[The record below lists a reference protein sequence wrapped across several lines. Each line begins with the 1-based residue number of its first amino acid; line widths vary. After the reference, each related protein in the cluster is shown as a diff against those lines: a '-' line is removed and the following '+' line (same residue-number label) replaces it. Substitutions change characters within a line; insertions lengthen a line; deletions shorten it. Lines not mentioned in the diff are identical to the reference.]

1 MKLYGASKDSNDK
14 KLSRITVSLGY
25 EDMELIE
32 EIADAKNI
40 SNSEVINL
48 LIRPTIRLIKE
59 QEALIKENPK
69 AVAFDLVTKV

>member
-1 MKLYGASKDSNDK
+1 MKLYGASKDSKDK

-48 LIRPTIRLIKE
+48 LIKPTIQTIRE
-59 QEALIKENPK
+59 QEALIKQSPLT
-69 AVAFDLVTKV
+69 VAFDLVTKG